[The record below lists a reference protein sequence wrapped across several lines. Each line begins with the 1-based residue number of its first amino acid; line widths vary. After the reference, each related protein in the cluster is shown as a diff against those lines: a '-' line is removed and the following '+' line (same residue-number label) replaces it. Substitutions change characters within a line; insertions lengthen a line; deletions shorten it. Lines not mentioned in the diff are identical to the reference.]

1 MNALCAHVIRK
12 MKKMLKQISSREFF
26 SSSGNKSNFTNNHH
40 PEGGSLLLGKTIQV
54 EGKRFRLVEVLSS
67 SGASAVVYKAK
78 FEAPTTALSSSSSVA
93 ANTNINSQEDFY
105 CAMKVLEL
113 PDDSTFVKKAKT
125 ELSVHKSLSKN
136 VNVVTLF
143 GAEIRAA
150 DERRVSSRERS
161 YRMCMCMEL
170 CDGDLS
176 MKSFSNESGAS
187 NSNSDSNTSE
197 KELKKMLEPFLA
209 VCNVLATMHESKLCH
224 WDIKR
229 ENVLFSKSE
238 NLYKVCDFGSCEFA
252 PTTEYTYKDASERHR
267 TQDDMKSK
275 TTPAYRAPEMWDCWR
290 FQKPPGMAADLWA
303 LGCFL
308 HELAYDELAFGDA
321 SEAMLR
327 SLSGRG
333 AGSRNASAL
342 RATPNGKKKSKE
354 HGFPNPILGID
365 ALVRDLCKLD
375 PDDRISAA
383 EAQKRALRLIKDPND
398 FPKQQQQQQVP
409 EIKTTTTKTTTRGDD
424 KTAPAVSQD
433 WVGFEPSSTDAVTHD
448 PFLSMPPPPPRLSKD
463 RNTPPNTTA
472 SSDSLLDD
480 TLSCAA
486 NGNGAG
492 AADVG
497 ETKMN
502 PTDAGSHTIR
512 ELKLLA
518 KIERLERRIQEYQT
532 REQTL
537 KTKLQSSR
545 TQLEQ
550 ERECRQN
557 LEKKLGISS
566 SLSNNSSGSSLN
578 EMNNLKTTSTT
589 ASEHGV
595 QKNHQISNDAHRRG
609 SHSRSNSDLSISELQ
624 AVTAQHGSHR
634 RSGSGLSS
642 KLSALEEMSIDN
654 ISNPYGNNYKT
665 VNASRGG
672 VGGGG
677 GAKTSLNHRRAVS
690 LGGEF
695 DLMQEAKKQGKEGLF
710 SHVFKIPPSTVR
722 NKSIGLDKPYG

>member
-238 NLYKVCDFGSCEFA
+238 NLYKVCDF
-252 PTTEYTYKDASERHR
+252 
-267 TQDDMKSK
+267 
-275 TTPAYRAPEMWDCWR
+275 
-290 FQKPPGMAADLWA
+290 
-303 LGCFL
+303 
-308 HELAYDELAFGDA
+308 
-321 SEAMLR
+321 
-327 SLSGRG
+327 
-333 AGSRNASAL
+333 
-342 RATPNGKKKSKE
+342 
-354 HGFPNPILGID
+354 
-365 ALVRDLCKLD
+365 
-375 PDDRISAA
+375 
-383 EAQKRALRLIKDPND
+383 
-398 FPKQQQQQQVP
+398 
-409 EIKTTTTKTTTRGDD
+409 
-424 KTAPAVSQD
+424 
-433 WVGFEPSSTDAVTHD
+433 
-448 PFLSMPPPPPRLSKD
+448 
-463 RNTPPNTTA
+463 
-472 SSDSLLDD
+472 
-480 TLSCAA
+480 
-486 NGNGAG
+486 
-492 AADVG
+492 
-497 ETKMN
+497 
-502 PTDAGSHTIR
+502 
-512 ELKLLA
+512 
-518 KIERLERRIQEYQT
+518 
-532 REQTL
+532 
-537 KTKLQSSR
+537 
-545 TQLEQ
+545 
-550 ERECRQN
+550 
-557 LEKKLGISS
+557 
-566 SLSNNSSGSSLN
+566 
-578 EMNNLKTTSTT
+578 
-589 ASEHGV
+589 
-595 QKNHQISNDAHRRG
+595 
-609 SHSRSNSDLSISELQ
+609 
-624 AVTAQHGSHR
+624 
-634 RSGSGLSS
+634 
-642 KLSALEEMSIDN
+642 
-654 ISNPYGNNYKT
+654 
-665 VNASRGG
+665 
-672 VGGGG
+672 
-677 GAKTSLNHRRAVS
+677 
-690 LGGEF
+690 
-695 DLMQEAKKQGKEGLF
+695 
-710 SHVFKIPPSTVR
+710 
-722 NKSIGLDKPYG
+722 